1 MRNVRAIAGAVL
13 TFPDG
18 GYTIDSMAIDI
29 RAAAR
34 TYQKRRETEE
44 AALRERLGAM
54 QVAASTLIAHVRDA
68 YSPVRIYQW
77 GSLVD
82 PRLFSAISDIDIA
95 VEGIDELE
103 TWLQLE
109 KELFEMTAYPLD
121 LVRWENLL
129 PEHREQILRRG
140 QVVYQR
146 PREDET
152 DE

>member
-1 MRNVRAIAGAVL
+1 
-13 TFPDG
+13 
-18 GYTIDSMAIDI
+18 MAIDI

-34 TYQKRRETEE
+34 TYRKRRETEE

-54 QVAASTLIAHVRDA
+54 QDAASTLIAHVRDA

-82 PRLFSAISDIDIA
+82 SRFFSAISDIDIA
-95 VEGIDELE
+95 VEGIVKLE

-109 KELFEMTAYPLD
+109 KELFEMTDYPLD

-129 PEHREQILRRG
+129 QEHREQIFRRG
-140 QVVYQR
+140 RVVYQR
-146 PREDET
+146 SPQDQT